1 MDNFTSPRNTKEKRN
16 LVSSIFV
23 TLLLGLAYQEM
34 IAPVRV
40 SFRETG
46 FSLGLITILVIFF
59 LTSIR
64 FFIGA
69 QLHLLSDRLLEMG
82 GFVWFYDF
90 MWIVI
95 EMTVMAFMGG
105 VSSVKASSEARIDFF
120 TFLIVLY
127 SIDVAW
133 IVSQYLLGKPWKYFR
148 RQFIPWRWA
157 ILNSFLIA
165 FILLLQ
171 HFTKDLYSTTGLIW
185 LLVLNIGAF
194 VIDVILVD
202 YYNVL

>member
-1 MDNFTSPRNTKEKRN
+1 
-16 LVSSIFV
+16 
-23 TLLLGLAYQEM
+23 
-34 IAPVRV
+34 
-40 SFRETG
+40 
-46 FSLGLITILVIFF
+46 VIFF